1 MNRTRSAALLL
12 LAMMFTGMFTGGCA
26 RRPVRLVNPHCDT
39 NPDTQVTICIGPV
52 TGNATDKG
60 KS

>member
-12 LAMMFTGMFTGGCA
+12 LAMMFAGGCG
-26 RRPVRLVNPHCDT
+26 RRPLRLVNPHCDT

-52 TGNATDKG
+52 NSTATDKG

>member
-1 MNRTRSAALLL
+1 MNRTTSAALLL
-12 LAMMFTGMFTGGCA
+12 LAMAFTGGCA

-52 TGNATDKG
+52 KGNATDKG
-60 KS
+60 K

>member
-1 MNRTRSAALLL
+1 MNRTKSAALLL
-12 LAMMFTGMFTGGCA
+12 LAMMFMGGCA

-52 TGNATDKG
+52 KGTATDKG